1 MADNEDKEQKT
12 EEATPRRE
20 EEAREKGQ
28 VPMSNEVMSAIGL
41 CVGVAVLAVGGQK
54 LATAVAELIVST
66 VHILPSVGTE
76 EMTIPIGAQLIRG
89 SFLSVGGILLATT
102 LPAILLGGLSG
113 YGQIGFRITP
123 KAVELDPS
131 KLNVVKG
138 FGRLFSARAF
148 VRTGMALAKV
158 LLIAAVVAIIA
169 WSHLPEIVRL
179 SDCEVNPLVAG
190 VGHIALRCV
199 TGALIV
205 ILILAFVDLIFQRYQ
220 HGKDLRM
227 TRQEVKEEHRL
238 TDGDPHVKARIRQ
251 LQREMAAR
259 RMMDDV
265 PKSTVVVTNPTHY
278 AVALEYDREGTDG
291 VSRAPIVTAK
301 GADHLAQRIKK
312 VAQEANVVLY
322 EDVPLARALYAQ
334 CVVGQ
339 EIPED
344 LYSAVA
350 AVLGYVYRL
359 RGMVARA

>member
-28 VPMSNEVMSAIGL
+28 VAMSSEIMSAVGL
-41 CVGVAVLAVGGQK
+41 CVGVVVLAFGGQK
-54 LATAVAELIVST
+54 LATAVGELIVT
-66 VHILPSVGTE
+66 VVGMLPTAGQQE
-76 EMTIPIGAQLIRG
+76 LTIPGSPALARN

-102 LPAILLGGLSG
+102 LPAILLGALSG
-113 YGQIGFRITP
+113 YAQVGFRITP

-138 FGRLFSARAF
+138 FGRLFSSRAV
-148 VRTGMALAKV
+148 VRTVMALAKV
-158 LLIAAVVAIIA
+158 LLIGAVVAIIA
-169 WSHLPEIVRL
+169 WNHVPEIVRL
-179 SDCEVNPLVAG
+179 SDCEVNPLIAG
-190 VGHIALRCV
+190 VGHIALRCL
-199 TGALIV
+199 TGALVV
-205 ILILAFVDLIFQRYQ
+205 ILALALVDLVFQRFQ

-227 TRQEVKEEHRL
+227 TRKEVKEEHRL
-238 TDGDPHVKARIRQ
+238 TAGDPHVKARIRQ
-251 LQREMAAR
+251 LQREMAGR
-259 RMMDDV
+259 RMMEDV

-278 AVALEYDREGTDG
+278 AVALQYDREGANGAT
-291 VSRAPIVTAK
+291 RAPMVTAK
-301 GADHLAQRIKK
+301 GADHLAQQIKK
-312 VAQEANVVLY
+312 VAQEADVVLY

-334 CVVGQ
+334 CDVGQ

-344 LYSAVA
+344 LYTAVA